1 MSKPA
6 PVETP
11 TAEHQAER
19 TEYARTPRTTPTR
32 YKDRATWER
41 ARIHAILDTAWV
53 CHLGFVADGAPVVL
67 PTIFARVDD
76 RLYLHGSTG
85 SRPLRTASGAAGL
98 PVCVTVT
105 HVDGLV
111 LTKSAFNHS
120 VNFRSVV
127 AHGIAE
133 QVTDPDELAVAL
145 DALVDHA
152 VPGRSGDVRR
162 ANPKELAKT
171 AVIRLVLDEVS
182 AKTRDDGADDDPEDQ
197 DLPFWSGVVPMAT
210 TYGAPV
216 PHPGTTRELPDYLH
230 DFQPGERKA
239 DV

>member
-1 MSKPA
+1 MSDA
-6 PVETP
+6 P
-11 TAEHQAER
+11 TATQ
-19 TEYARTPRTTPTR
+19 YARTSRTTPTR
-32 YKDRATWER
+32 YRDRASWER
-41 ARIHAILDTAWV
+41 AEIHAILDSSWV

-67 PTIFARVDD
+67 PTIFARVED

-85 SRPLRTASGAAGL
+85 SRPLRAAGAPEGL

-105 HVDGLV
+105 QVDGLV

-127 AHGIAE
+127 AHGTAE
-133 QVTDPDELAVAL
+133 QVTDPAELAMAL

-162 ANPKELAKT
+162 ANPKEIAAT

-182 AKTRDDGADDDPEDQ
+182 AKTRDDGANDDEDDQ
-197 DLPFWSGVVPMAT
+197 DLPYWSGVVPVAT
-210 TYGAPV
+210 VYGAPV
-216 PHPGTTRELPDYLH
+216 PHPGTTRELPDYLD
-230 DFQPGERKA
+230 DFRTGGA
-239 DV
+239 AC